1 MRAPALVVAIAL
13 AGCGE
18 SDPAA
23 PAAVPAAPP
32 ACEYHVKGTALKGDV
47 DGDGRADRVTLR
59 KARRCRH
66 QLVVEPAAGE
76 TVTATVRPLP
86 WPGTNPRLLLLA
98 QVDGRDGVEPVVSLS
113 PAAVYRPGA
122 VFTLHDGRLAQMRLA
137 GTRPAALFPLDDEFP
152 ADVDCSDQAET
163 LVVTV
168 GEPGDPDTHWDIR
181 RSTYRAAGLRFE
193 RIQTER
199 LRVAVGEQV
208 GGAPFRSC
216 PGP

>member
-1 MRAPALVVAIAL
+1 MRAAAVVVVIAL

-18 SDPAA
+18 SEPAA
-23 PAAVPAAPP
+23 PAAAPAPKP
-32 ACEYHVKGTALKGDV
+32 ACDYHAKGKALTGDV
-47 DGDGRADRVTLR
+47 DGDGRADRVTLQA
-59 KARRCRH
+59 ARGCRH
-66 QLVVEPAAGE
+66 RLVIEPATGE
-76 TVTATVRPLP
+76 PVGTTVRPLP

-122 VFTLHDGRLAQMRLA
+122 VFTLRDGRLARMRL
-137 GTRPAALFPLDDEFP
+137 GGSRLFPLDDEFP
-152 ADVDCSDQAET
+152 ADVDCAAEPGT

-181 RSTYRAAGLRFE
+181 RSTFRAAGLRFE

-199 LRVAVGEQV
+199 LRVAVGEPV

-216 PGP
+216 PTS